1 MTGPGAGDALFDNE
15 DIAAGYAAPPE
26 AESAGEVDVTA
37 VAPELADADAVAEVV
52 APHRTIETAVGEPL
66 LRTDGLT
73 VKFGGLTALD
83 DVSFEIRRGEILGLI
98 GPNGAGKTTCF
109 NAITGVYRP
118 AAGLVYFDGKP
129 LTKTKRNAITRLGIA
144 RTFQNVR
151 LFGEMTA
158 LENVVVGTDAR
169 HKTSVP
175 GAVFRTPRH
184 RREER
189 DAIERGMALLE
200 FVGIAPRAVEKARNL
215 SYGDQRRLEIARAL
229 ATEPKLLCLDEPA
242 AGFNP
247 SEKSALMD
255 LIRKI
260 RDDGF
265 TVLLIEHDMRLVMGV
280 TDRIVVL
287 EFGRKIADGLPA
299 EIRDDPA
306 VIAAY
311 LGVPDDQVGAEQ
323 AGDAGRDGVE
333 SGGERAGAEPDA
345 GPAGAGRAAG
355 QAGAEPEGGQS
366 GAEREAG
373 QAGGEYP
380 TQKLPIPKPGAGP
393 AVRVG
398 EPARP
403 ETDPATTD
411 PADAHRP
418 GTGAAP
424 DLSTR
429 TSDAPAL
436 LEVEDMV
443 VNYGRIQALHGV
455 SLRVAEGELVT
466 LLGANGAGKTTT
478 MRALSGLLPLT
489 RGRIRFE
496 GRDITTVKAHD
507 RVVGG
512 LIQAPEGRG
521 VFPGM
526 TVQENL
532 DMGCYGR
539 VFKQKA
545 EYTRTLE
552 WVFELFPRLRERR
565 KQVGGTLSGGE
576 QQMLAIGRALMARP
590 RLLLLDEPSM
600 GLAPM
605 VIQQI
610 FRIISEINQ
619 QGTTVLL
626 VEQNAQQ
633 ALARSDRAYILE
645 TGAVTKTGSGADLL
659 TDPAVKSAY
668 LGVG

>member
-15 DIAAGYAAPPE
+15 DMAAGYQKPPE
-26 AESAGEVDVTA
+26 VESAGEVDVTA
-37 VAPELADADAVAEVV
+37 VLPSLADEETVAEVV
-52 APHRTIETAVGEPL
+52 APHREIETAVGEPL
-66 LRTDGLT
+66 LRTEGLT

-83 DVSFEIRRGEILGLI
+83 NVSFEIRRGEILGLI

-118 AAGLVYFDGKP
+118 TAGTVIFDGQP
-129 LTKTKRNAITRLGIA
+129 LGKTKRNVITRLGIA

-175 GAVFRTPRH
+175 GAIFRTPRH
-184 RREER
+184 RAEER

-247 SEKSALMD
+247 AEKSALMD

-299 EIRDDPA
+299 EIREDPS

-311 LGVPDDQVGAEQ
+311 LGVPDEEA
-323 AGDAGRDGVE
+323 E
-333 SGGERAGAEPDA
+333 SGSAAGESAGAGSESAGAEGDSPEGESASADSESV
-345 GPAGAGRAAG
+345 GPAGDSGTADSGDQPSKPTG
-355 QAGAEPEGGQS
+355 GAVSVTKEPSTPE
-366 GAEREAG
+366 
-373 QAGGEYP
+373 
-380 TQKLPIPKPGAGP
+380 
-393 AVRVG
+393 
-398 EPARP
+398 EPSTLT
-403 ETDPATTD
+403 EST
-411 PADAHRP
+411 
-418 GTGAAP
+418 GTP
-424 DLSTR
+424 
-429 TSDAPAL
+429 L

-455 SLRVAEGELVT
+455 SLRVADGELVT

-489 RGRIRFE
+489 KGTIKFE
-496 GRDITTVKAHD
+496 GRDITRMKAHE
-507 RVVGG
+507 RVGEG

-539 VFKQKA
+539 TFAQKA
-545 EYTRTLE
+545 EYRRTLD
-552 WVFELFPRLRERR
+552 WVLELFPRLQERR

-610 FRIISEINQ
+610 FRIIGEINQ

-645 TGAVTKTGSGADLL
+645 TGEVTKTGAGRHLL